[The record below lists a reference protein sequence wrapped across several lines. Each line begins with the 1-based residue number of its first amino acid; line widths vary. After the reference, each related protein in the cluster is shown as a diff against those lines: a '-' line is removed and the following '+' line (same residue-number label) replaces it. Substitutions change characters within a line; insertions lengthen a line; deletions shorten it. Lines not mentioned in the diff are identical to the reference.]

1 MFNGEVILK
10 VEANPTE
17 VRHIR
22 SDVTGVGGANVKS
35 TAVSPIDA
43 LSDSVVLPN
52 GLVSLSSRLIAQ
64 SGDRGMI

>member
-1 MFNGEVILK
+1 MGVSCEKSSVD
-10 VEANPTE
+10 
-17 VRHIR
+17 
-22 SDVTGVGGANVKS
+22 DVTGVGGANVKS

-64 SGDRGMI
+64 SGDRVMI